1 MTLKIHHV
9 LTPLSTFAVSE
20 SEVIQS
26 CPPLWRSLP
35 ASSLHGIFQAR
46 VLEWVPLPSP
56 AMLLGSPYNKSII
69 QRPNTHTHTHTHT
82 HTPFLCAFRLKYKVK

>member
-35 ASSLHGIFQAR
+35 GSSLYGIFQAS
-46 VLEWVPLPSP
+46 VLDWSAIAFSVES
-56 AMLLGSPYNKSII
+56 N
-69 QRPNTHTHTHTHT
+69 
-82 HTPFLCAFRLKYKVK
+82 PFTLFKKVSAYKVSEMPLLVSCLG